1 MGIIF
6 IALLIPVIAV
16 LLLRIPSVKSYVT
29 KEAAIY
35 TSELIGYP
43 VDIGNVEI
51 DWYDHII
58 LQNVVLKDRE
68 QNDMIFL
75 GEGVIDFSFY
85 KLIHGNFQIED
96 CVVRD
101 GGVNLYVLEKDTIVN
116 INEFVNTLQAKFGD
130 PLDTSTS
137 APFVFTIPYAKL
149 KNMSFRYMDQT
160 ELIVKPGFDEM
171 HFGFDSVY
179 SYVEQFEIRSDTIQ
193 LTTHKLRAVEF
204 RSKMHIHELNTF
216 FRFHETGMHFEHAY
230 AHVGNSTINAEV
242 HFAYDS
248 IAVLTEFN
256 TQVQMKGSLD
266 NCHLKVQ
273 DLAIFSPTL
282 YDYHDNYIISGDI
295 SGTVNRLR
303 GKNLELCFGKNS
315 YFKGTANL
323 KNLPSID
330 DLFLDC
336 SAKSVLIDIPD
347 LRQYVET
354 DIYKDIIKLRYFEG
368 KGKFVG
374 FFHDFTTQGTYN
386 TGLGKIDAD
395 LFLNRPEIGERNPII
410 KLSGRLQTYHF
421 RIGELIGHPAAESI
435 SIKGEMVGEGKNLEN
450 ASVNIDAFISS
461 FVYSGYNYKNITTKA
476 DLSNRLFK
484 GYASIKDSNLVA
496 SVDGTIDFRED
507 WKIFNFK
514 LLCDKANLYNMNMGS
529 ASKFPSL
536 RTSAFLNAR
545 VLNINELEGSLY
557 TGPTYLLYP
566 NNKEVFIDSI
576 RAEVFKQDNGE
587 RIFTLESDLINGN
600 IKGDFDFIGLEQS
613 IAMLGQETLL
623 RINNKDDDISRYYAN
638 KTSIGKTQDA
648 DFHFEIKDVNQFF
661 DIYMPGTFM
670 SPNSTINGKY
680 TSTQEKNNLSLNF
693 SSDTLFYNYYEFR
706 GNNISGVIGK
716 HPYQP
721 NFSTSYE
728 LTSASQKF
736 KRMVPTKNLSIK
748 GYTENDS
755 LFVSTSLEQD
765 GMNNKIVLNNK
776 ALFLKDKTEITSE
789 NSYVQ
794 IGDEQ
799 WDINPKGKISL
810 MSDGSILLQEL
821 NMQYLNQHLN
831 MDGWISDKKEQKLNI
846 NINNFNINTI
856 LTFLTTIPINGLI
869 NGDIVLSNILDSPD
883 FYSDIEVYDL
893 EIDSVAVGDMEGNS
907 FYNAEKKKIEVDF
920 DLYKDYSTIATITGL
935 LSTGSTEAGD
945 DIDLTVDMTK
955 TDLTFLN
962 PLLEGI
968 LENIQGEASGI
979 VKITGPYHDP
989 EINGETY
996 VEKGRFKIPYLGTTY
1011 SLNDKIIF
1019 NDNLIGFK
1027 NVSLKDQ
1034 FGETCVLNGGIYH
1047 DLFQNFVFN
1056 LQGEMNNFFV
1066 LNTTEKDNSI
1076 FYGRAFGT
1084 GTWEFLGS
1092 QDDIRI
1098 TADATMLRTSK
1109 IYIPMNSYEDVE
1121 EKDYITFVKHEDK
1134 DKLEKKKINLSGILM
1149 DLNVTIEPGTYTEI
1163 IFDKQAGDII
1173 KSYGRGSLK
1182 FNVDTR
1188 GDFSMYGNY
1197 IIEKGSY
1204 NFTLANIINKEFKI
1218 VNGSRIS
1225 WTGNPYEGILNIDAA
1240 YQQYVPLAPII
1251 TSTDTLVKNS
1261 ADAKRR
1267 TPVDLDMKLTGQ
1279 LTHPEVELGIHILN
1293 KYPSSLSSYVTAF
1306 ENQLQSNPSEL
1317 NRQVFSLLLFRQ
1329 FSPANEFAS
1338 AGGATQNLNELLSNQ
1353 LSIWLSQVDPNL
1365 QIQVDLTQLQANG
1378 GGGNN
1383 FNMRFSYTLLD
1394 GRLRVSM
1401 DGLVAGGQNKTA
1413 GTQNNSNSNVIGEWT
1428 LEYFLTQ
1435 DGKLRLKLFNRANQN
1450 SVISS
1455 TSSNV
1460 SNSTGF
1466 SVTHTQEFD
1475 NLGEL
1480 FGRKNKK
1487 EPKPHMKNQMI
1498 IKREDDEM
1506 PVDTVL
1512 IDPPLVIPDNNAPQ
1526 PKLADTTSQ
1535 KK

>member
-1 MGIIF
+1 MGAIL

-16 LLLRIPSVKSYVT
+16 FLLRIPSVKNYAT
-29 KEAAIY
+29 REATTY

-43 VDIGNVEI
+43 VTIGNIEI

-85 KLIHGNFQIED
+85 KLMRGTFQIED

-101 GGVNLYVLEKDTIVN
+101 GGVNLYVFEQDTIVN
-116 INEFVNTLQAKFGD
+116 INEFMNTLQAKFGD
-130 PLDTSTS
+130 PLDTSTA

-149 KNMSFRYMDQT
+149 KNMSFRFMDET
-160 ELIVKPGFDEM
+160 ELVVKPGFDEM

-230 AHVGNSTINAEV
+230 AHVGNSTINADV

-248 IAVLTEFN
+248 ISVLTEFN

-273 DLAIFSPTL
+273 DLAIFSPML
-282 YDYHDNYIISGDI
+282 YAYHDNYIISGDI
-295 SGTVNRLR
+295 SGTVNRLK

-315 YFKGTANL
+315 FFRGTANL

-336 SAKSVLIDIPD
+336 SAKAVLIDIPD
-347 LRQYVET
+347 LKQYVET
-354 DIYKDIIKLRYFEG
+354 DIYNDIIKLRYFEG

-374 FFHDFTTQGTYN
+374 FFHDFTTQGIYQ
-386 TGLGKIDAD
+386 TGLGKIEAD

-410 KLSGRLQTYHF
+410 KLSGRLETYHF

-435 SIKGEMVGEGKNLEN
+435 SIKGEMIGEGKNILS
-450 ASVNIDAFISS
+450 ASVNI
-461 FVYSGYNYKNITTKA
+461 VYAVYNYKNITTKA

-484 GYASIKDSNLVA
+484 GFAAIKDSNLVA
-496 SVDGTIDFRED
+496 SVDGTIDFREE

-514 LLCDKANLYNMNMGS
+514 LICDKANLHNMNLGS

-545 VLNINELEGSLY
+545 VLNINELEGNLH
-557 TGPTYLLYP
+557 TGQTYLLYP

-576 RAEVFKQDNGE
+576 HAEVYKQDNNE
-587 RIFTLESDLINGN
+587 RVFTLQSDLIDGN

-613 IAMLGQETLL
+613 LVMLGEEALL
-623 RINNKDDDISRYYAN
+623 KINNDEAETNRYYAN
-638 KTSIGKTQDA
+638 KTSIGKQQQA
-648 DFHFEIKDVNQFF
+648 DFHFEIKDLNQIF
-661 DIYMPGTFM
+661 DIYLPGTFM
-670 SPNSTINGKY
+670 SPNSTLQGKY
-680 TSTQEKNNLSLNF
+680 TSTEEQNNLSLNF
-693 SSDTLFYNYYEFR
+693 ISDTLFYNFYEFR
-706 GNNISGVIGK
+706 GNNVSGTISK
-716 HPYQP
+716 RPYSP
-721 NFSTSYE
+721 H
-728 LTSASQKF
+728 LTTTYDLASASQKF

-748 GYTENDS
+748 GHTENDS
-755 LFVSTSLEQD
+755 LFISSSLEQD

-794 IGDEQ
+794 IDDEQ
-799 WDINPKGKISL
+799 WDINPKAKISL
-810 MSDGSILLQEL
+810 MPDGSILLNEL

-831 MDGWISDKKEQKLNI
+831 IDGWISDNKDQKLNI

-869 NGDIVLSNILDSPD
+869 NGDIILSNILDSPD

-907 FYNAEKKKIEVDF
+907 FYNTQKKKIEIDF
-920 DLYKDYSTIATITGL
+920 DLYKDYSTIATVTGL
-935 LSTGSTEAGD
+935 LNPGISDTGD

-968 LENIQGEASGI
+968 LENIQGEASGV
-979 VKITGPYHDP
+979 VKITGPYNDP
-989 EINGETY
+989 DINGETY

-1027 NVSLKDQ
+1027 NVNLKDQ

-1056 LQGEMNNFFV
+1056 LKGEMNNFFV

-1084 GTWEFLGS
+1084 GSWEFLGS
-1092 QDDIRI
+1092 ENDIRI
-1098 TADATMLRTSK
+1098 TADATLLRSSK

-1134 DKLEKKKINLSGILM
+1134 DKLQEKKINLSGILM
-1149 DLNVTIEPGTYTEI
+1149 DLNVNIEPGTYTEI

-1225 WTGNPYEGILNIDAA
+1225 WTGNPYDGILNIDAA

-1251 TSTDTLVKNS
+1251 TSSDTLVRNS

-1279 LTHPEVELGIHILN
+1279 LLHPEVELGIHILN

-1306 ENQLQSNPSEL
+1306 ENQLQTNPSEL

-1329 FSPANEFAS
+1329 FSPPNEFTGV
-1338 AGGATQNLNELLSNQ
+1338 GGATQNLNELLSNQ
-1353 LSIWLSQVDPNL
+1353 LSMWLSQVDPNL
-1365 QIQVDLTQLQANG
+1365 QIQVDLTQLSQASG
-1378 GGGNN
+1378 GNNN

-1401 DGLVAGGQNKTA
+1401 DGLVAGS
-1413 GTQNNSNSNVIGEWT
+1413 QNNKNTGSQNSSNSNVIGEWT

-1480 FGRKNKK
+1480 FGRSNKK
-1487 EPKPHMKNQMI
+1487 EKKQNLKNQMI
-1498 IKREDDEM
+1498 IKKDDDAL
-1506 PVDTVL
+1506 PVDTVIVEPPL
-1512 IDPPLVIPDNNAPQ
+1512 IMPEDPPQLL
-1526 PKLADTTSQ
+1526 PKKTP
-1535 KK
+1535 